1 MPRVIAAAE
10 KAGALGAFLSGSGS
24 TIAAVTLTRSTQS
37 WRSHVARGKIDIAR
51 TIIIT
56 TADND
61 GAQIKLH
68 QTSESNFRWVTDL
81 KISNSSPS
89 TSFSDAAVDFAP
101 AILRGILYALSFIYE
116 RIVQLRLYLYRKR
129 IFRER
134 TLGCLVISI
143 GNLTVGGH
151 GQDADRRKI
160 RARLASRRTP
170 RRHSQ
175 PRLQRACRVPSK
187 RSWLDRLQNK
197 DVDPPRVVSDGK
209 SLLLD
214 SLTAGDEP
222 YMLAHNLKD
231 VIVLVDKD
239 RVKSG
244 LFAIDKWKVDT
255 LLLDDGLQYLH
266 LKHRLDIVLVD
277 RQAPFGNE
285 FLLPRG
291 TLREPPRNLR
301 RASYIF
307 ITKSTGEPNDAL
319 IERIRRYNR
328 TAEIIE
334 CAHKPLYLQNIFTG
348 EQLPLE
354 RLRDTFIGSICGIAA
369 PESFEDGLR
378 KLGARIDLAKRY
390 IDHHRY
396 TEAEL
401 QSFINRCI
409 RRDLEMIVTTEK
421 DAVRM
426 PRLAETE

>member
-1 MPRVIAAAE
+1 MGQRLENLEQFAIDVILERRHGVRA
-10 KAGALGAFLSGSGS
+10 K
-24 TIAAVTLTRSTQS
+24 
-37 WRSHVARGKIDIAR
+37 
-51 TIIIT
+51 
-56 TADND
+56 
-61 GAQIKLH
+61 
-68 QTSESNFRWVTDL
+68 
-81 KISNSSPS
+81 
-89 TSFSDAAVDFAP
+89 
-101 AILRGILYALSFIYE
+101 ILRGILYALSFIYE
-116 RIVQLRLYLYRKR
+116 RLVQLRLYVYRKR

-134 TLGCLVISI
+134 ALGCLVISI
-143 GNLTVGGH
+143 GNLTVGGT
-151 GQDADRRKI
+151 GKTPIVEKFARALQSGGRRVAI
-160 RARLASRRTP
+160 LSRGYKSVP
-170 RRHSQ
+170 R
-175 PRLQRACRVPSK
+175 K
-187 RSWLDRLQNK
+187 RSWLDRLRKRNLN
-197 DVDPPRVVSDGK
+197 PPRVVSDGK

-244 LFAIDKWKVDT
+244 RFAIDTWKVDT

-266 LKHRLDIVLVD
+266 LKHRLDMVLVD

-291 TLREPPRNLR
+291 TLREPPRNIR

-307 ITKSTGEPNDAL
+307 ITKNTGEPNDAL
-319 IERIRRYNR
+319 VQRIRRYNR

-334 CAHKPLYLQNIFTG
+334 CAHKPLYLQNILTG
-348 EQLPLE
+348 ERLPLE

-378 KLGARIDLAKRY
+378 KLGARIDLAKHY

-401 QSFINRCI
+401 QSFVNRCI

-426 PRLAETE
+426 PRLPEAEVKVPIYFLRVEIEILTGHESWEHCVARICKPQPLLSPERFFA